1 MDIHG
6 IDVQRCKYT
15 YTHNTLIEKHIL
27 CTPHTHE
34 NKNHTYTHHT
44 HIKTH
49 TYPHHTHEKY
59 THKHTPYIREKMTH
73 ITHT

>member
-1 MDIHG
+1 MLGSKHHVDIHG

-34 NKNHTYTHHT
+34 HKN
-44 HIKTH
+44 TH
-49 TYPHHTHEKY
+49 TPTTHMKNTQIHIPYTHEK
-59 THKHTPYIREKMTH
+59 TH
-73 ITHT
+73 IHYI